1 MSNVDDDDREQK
13 VFKYF
18 HLLVITTYVP
28 TFQEKMREKQVY
40 YCIFFRVL
48 LGKYLYAYAVL
59 LHSILQY
66 SGIRENSAFQPVISN
81 QCNA

>member
-18 HLLVITTYVP
+18 HLLVITTYVL
-28 TFQEKMREKQVY
+28 FKKKCEKSRY
-40 YCIFFRVL
+40 IFSCSTRQ
-48 LGKYLYAYAVL
+48 YLYAYAVL

>member
-48 LGKYLYAYAVL
+48 LGTYYMPMQCSFIAYYN
-59 LHSILQY
+59 IL
-66 SGIRENSAFQPVISN
+66 A
-81 QCNA
+81 